1 MYAFIKGCIDSIG
14 EDYVVVDCHDV
25 GYRVFVPGSVMNV
38 LPPKGSEVK
47 LYTYLSVREDAMLLY
62 GFLSEDDKDI
72 FKKLLAVSGIGPKGA
87 LSILSALTPD
97 ELRFAVLAG
106 DDKAI
111 TKAPGIGKKMA
122 QKLIIELKDRLD
134 FEEALTLSYEHNA
147 ASGMDNP
154 DAKNDAISALTAL
167 GYGYSESLQVISSL
181 EITSEMDAE
190 AIIKL
195 ALKKLAF

>member
-1 MYAFIKGCIDSIG
+1 MYAFLKGCIDSMG

-25 GYRVFVPGSVMNV
+25 GYRVFVPDSVMRV
-38 LPPKGSEVK
+38 LPPKGSQVK

-87 LSILSALTPD
+87 LSILSALSPD
-97 ELRFAVLAG
+97 ELRFAILSG

-134 FEEALTLSYEHNA
+134 FEEALNLSYEHHA
-147 ASGMDNP
+147 AAGTVDQ
-154 DAKNDAISALTAL
+154 DAKNDALSALTAL
-167 GYGYSESLQVISSL
+167 GYGYSESLRVISGL
-181 EITSEMDAE
+181 EITPEMDAE
-190 AIIKL
+190 SIIKL
-195 ALKKLAF
+195 ALKKMAF